1 MARNIFSR
9 TVTTQ
14 IVTSVT
20 VDLLN
25 NTLTTNA
32 PVNFEGN
39 DKEDYITRVLKD
51 KFGESTIIKEIKSEK
66 NKYTFSLKNI
76 LPYADSVEPVETQS
90 N

>member
-20 VDLLN
+20 VDLET
-25 NTLTTNA
+25 NTLTTNP
-32 PVNFEGN
+32 PVTFDGK
-39 DKEDYITRVLKD
+39 DKEFQITSFLKD
-51 KFGESTIIKEIKSEK
+51 EFGESTIIKEIKTEK

-76 LPYADSVEPVETQS
+76 LPYADSVEPVEA
-90 N
+90 